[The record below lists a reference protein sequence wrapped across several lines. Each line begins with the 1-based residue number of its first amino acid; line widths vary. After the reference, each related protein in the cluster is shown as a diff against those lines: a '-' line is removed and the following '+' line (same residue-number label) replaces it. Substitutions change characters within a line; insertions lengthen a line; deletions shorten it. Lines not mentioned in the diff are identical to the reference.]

1 MDDLG
6 LDISED
12 LQNNLNFKDVDD
24 IDEPKIA
31 HPPAVGAYSDLKFE
45 DDDDDLP
52 AFKHGQDLPE
62 YACAYCGIHD
72 PASVVI
78 IKNFCRFSFKCLPCS
93 ELSKKIM
100 ENIQKR
106 KLWIVI
112 IWFHEFFYTIKL
124 FWSIVGLMFGVS
136 VFDHVNTY

>member
-1 MDDLG
+1 MSLLRG
-6 LDISED
+6 LFIGLIFINIQNSSQQLAVQDQIPKISLKD

-78 IKNFCRFSFKCLPCS
+78 IKNFTDFLLNVYHVLNC
-93 ELSKKIM
+93 
-100 ENIQKR
+100 QKR
-106 KLWIVI
+106 LWKI
-112 IWFHEFFYTIKL
+112 FRKENYEL
-124 FWSIVGLMFGVS
+124 
-136 VFDHVNTY
+136 

>member
-1 MDDLG
+1 MFFLEYQLFYLQHGRNHDLDDLG

-78 IKNFCRFSFKCLPCS
+78 IKNFTDFLLNVYHVLNC
-93 ELSKKIM
+93 
-100 ENIQKR
+100 QKR
-106 KLWIVI
+106 LWKI
-112 IWFHEFFYTIKL
+112 FRKENYEL
-124 FWSIVGLMFGVS
+124 
-136 VFDHVNTY
+136 

>member
-78 IKNFCRFSFKCLPCS
+78 IKNFTDFLLNVYHVLNCQ
-93 ELSKKIM
+93 KKIM

-106 KLWIVI
+106 KL
-112 IWFHEFFYTIKL
+112 
-124 FWSIVGLMFGVS
+124 
-136 VFDHVNTY
+136 

>member
-78 IKNFCRFSFKCLPCS
+78 IKNFCRFSFKCLPCT
-93 ELSKKIM
+93 ELSKKNNGKYSEKKIM
-100 ENIQKR
+100 NCNYMISWV
-106 KLWIVI
+106 LL
-112 IWFHEFFYTIKL
+112 Y
-124 FWSIVGLMFGVS
+124 
-136 VFDHVNTY
+136 Y